1 MEIEDVEDLD
11 LGVITDDI
19 ETLEFDSD
27 GEDNCTVSMDS
38 NAQLNLREAFALAQ
52 KIERNSS
59 KYNHIAD
66 DLIQEYAADSET
78 VLES

>member
-1 MEIEDVEDLD
+1 
-11 LGVITDDI
+11 
-19 ETLEFDSD
+19 
-27 GEDNCTVSMDS
+27 MDS
-38 NAQLNLREAFALAQ
+38 KAQLNLREAFALAQ

>member
-1 MEIEDVEDLD
+1 MEIEDIENPGLA
-11 LGVITDDI
+11 VITDDI

-27 GEDNCTVSMDS
+27 GGDNCAVSMDS
-38 NAQLNLREAFALAQ
+38 KAQLNLREAFALAQ

-66 DLIQEYAADSET
+66 DLIQEYAAASET